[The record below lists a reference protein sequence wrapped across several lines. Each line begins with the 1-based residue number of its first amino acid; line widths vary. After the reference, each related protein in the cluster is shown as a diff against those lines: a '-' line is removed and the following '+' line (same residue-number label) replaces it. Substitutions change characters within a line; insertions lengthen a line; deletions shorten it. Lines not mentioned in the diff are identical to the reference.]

1 MEGGCMCGAVR
12 YRLQST
18 PYDAGWCH
26 CRTCQLNSGS
36 PAMAFAT
43 VPFGDFVFTQGAELV
58 GSVPSSESGER
69 RFCTRCGTPFPMQD
83 RDQPRTV
90 DFSIATLDTP
100 DAVTPGF
107 HIFYASRIAWA
118 GAGDTLP
125 RHERSRAG

>member
-12 YRLQST
+12 YRLQSA

-36 PAMAFAT
+36 PAMAFAS
-43 VPFGDFVFTQGAELV
+43 VPFGDFVFTQGGELV
-58 GSVPSSESGER
+58 GSVASSETGER
-69 RFCTRCGTPFPMQD
+69 RFCTRCGTPFLMQD
-83 RDQPRTV
+83 RDQPGTV

-107 HIFYASRIAWA
+107 HIFYDSRIAWA
-118 GAGDTLP
+118 EAGDALP
-125 RHERSRAG
+125 RHDRSRRG